1 VLAAGEMVTSPLAS
15 GRHAWVQCVTGD
27 AEVNGLAIKTGDGVA
42 VSDEHEVV
50 LRGAGASGAELLL
63 FDLA

>member
-1 VLAAGEMVTSPLAS
+1 VSPSRATTTPTTRRRSAARRTYVLDTSVLLADP
-15 GRHAWVQCVTGD
+15 G
-27 AEVNGLAIKTGDGVA
+27 AIA
-42 VSDEHEVV
+42 RFDEHEVV